1 MLCVWVPYLWANWR
15 LEKCLDSVTA
25 VVPCRWQGQTIRVQT
40 AKAKLFYG
48 HRQKLLEQ
56 QTININRSVIAVF
69 HSREINLPSAKRVNR
84 ASHTTGGRLKLVRAK
99 ISFNKWPTAP
109 SVNFIASSFPKSRN
123 FLFSLLASNPSTYC
137 THCYFLVASERMQM
151 NSLDRIFVSNS

>member
-1 MLCVWVPYLWANWR
+1 MLCVWVPYLWR
-15 LEKCLDSVTA
+15 LEKCLDSEAA
-25 VVPCRWQGQTIRVQT
+25 VAPWRWQGQTSRVQT

-69 HSREINLPSAKRVNR
+69 HSRDINLPSAKRVNR
-84 ASHTTGGRLKLVRAK
+84 ASHATGGRLKLVRAE

-123 FLFSLLASNPSTYC
+123 FLFSLLASNPSTCC
-137 THCYFLVASERMQM
+137 THCCYFLVASERMQM